1 MPAYQ
6 IGPRGPPPA
15 QTRIQARDDAISQT
29 RRLEETLDFLW
40 IRIETYFFEACPTGY
55 NSSKLE
61 TSEKAIAP
69 ELISAFVESSA
80 GAEQALRTAWDSIP
94 DALLAFDVRQEIVFV
109 NAEAT
114 RYLAARSLPRDR
126 AGLCKAIQVCD
137 AETEHILTPQRLP
150 PARALRGETIDR
162 IEYLV
167 RPAPHGTSFW
177 VECGARP
184 VYGKAGEI
192 SGAVLVFRDI
202 TTRKKRELAR
212 ESTDQLR
219 DFIYQGN
226 VAGIV
231 HTTVDGRIL
240 DCNDA
245 LVHMLGYSSIEEL
258 RGIRAPQIY
267 HDPSERDG
275 LLRRVMISREVREA
289 EICFRRRDNSRC
301 WTLLNV
307 RLLDAQPGQVGGTL
321 VSTVIDITERRIWE
335 ETLRQSEERFKAFM
349 RHLPG
354 IAFIKDLT
362 GKYVYYNEASW
373 PQFQKLPEEIVGKT
387 DEDIWPAEDAAR
399 HREYDVSVIASGRPV
414 EFVEPA
420 MHPDGP
426 HAWLI
431 YKFPI
436 IEDGKVAL
444 VGGIGIDITE
454 RRILEEQLTQAR
466 KMEALGRLAG
476 GVAHDFNNLLTV
488 ISGYGQ
494 LALES
499 LGNAPPARVTSYM
512 QEILNSARRASGMTG
527 QLLAFSSRQVVQP
540 KVLDLGEL
548 LRNIEQLLQRMIGE
562 HVNLTVSC
570 GHEPC
575 LIRADAH
582 QMEQVLMN
590 LAGNA
595 RDAMPLGGVLAI
607 ECSILPEPLE
617 RPGLPPLNVML
628 EVRDNGVGMD
638 EAVKARMFEPFFTSK
653 DKGKGT
659 GLGLSTVY
667 GAVSQA
673 GGDIDVESEP
683 GQGCRF
689 RLYFPL
695 AAGEPEALPPLP
707 GDAAPV
713 GLETVLLVEDEPG
726 VRALAETVLKK
737 LGYKVLVAESG
748 EAALGIWGE
757 RQGSIDV
764 LLTDVIMP
772 QMSGGELAH
781 KLREMSPRLKIL
793 FMSGYTDDMIASH
806 GLLAGET
813 QLIQKPFTAEA
824 LGRKLRGVLDA

>member
-1 MPAYQ
+1 MEP
-6 IGPRGPPPA
+6 
-15 QTRIQARDDAISQT
+15 
-29 RRLEETLDFLW
+29 
-40 IRIETYFFEACPTGY
+40 
-55 NSSKLE
+55 
-61 TSEKAIAP
+61 SEKAIPA
-69 ELISAFVESSA
+69 ESSA
-80 GAEQALRTAWDSIP
+80 AWNAIP
-94 DALLAFDVRQEIVFV
+94 DALLAFDNRQQIIFV
-109 NAEAT
+109 NAEAA
-114 RYLAARSLPRDR
+114 RYLAARGLPQDCG
-126 AGLCKAIQVCD
+126 ALCAAIKVCD
-137 AETEHILTPQRLP
+137 AETQKILTPAQLP
-150 PARALRGETIDR
+150 VARALRGESIDR
-162 IEYLV
+162 VEYLV

-184 VYGKAGEI
+184 LYGKAGEI
-192 SGAVLVFRDI
+192 GGAVLVFRDI
-202 TTRKKRELAR
+202 TVRKKRELAL

-245 LVHMLGYSSIEEL
+245 LVRMLGYSSADEL
-258 RGIRAPQIY
+258 RAIRAPQLY
-267 HDPSERDG
+267 HDQSDRDG
-275 LLRRVMISREVREA
+275 LLRRVMVSREVREA
-289 EICFRRRDNSRC
+289 EVCFRRRDNSRC
-301 WTLLNV
+301 WVLLNI

-321 VSTVIDITERRIWE
+321 VSTVIDITERRLWE
-335 ETLRQSEERFKAFM
+335 ETLRQSEERFTAFM

-354 IAFIKDLT
+354 IAFIKDLA

-373 PQFQKLPEEIVGKT
+373 PQFQMRPEEIVGKT

-399 HREYDVSVIASGRPV
+399 HREYDASVIDSGRPV

-420 MHPDGP
+420 THVDGP
-426 HAWLI
+426 HTWLI

-436 IEDGKVAL
+436 IEDGKIAL

-488 ISGYGQ
+488 ISGYAQ

-499 LGNAPPARVTSYM
+499 LGNAPPERVTSYM

-527 QLLAFSSRQVVQP
+527 QLLAFSRRQTVQP
-540 KVLDLGEL
+540 RVIDLGEL

-562 HVNLTVSC
+562 HVDLTVHC

-590 LAGNA
+590 LVGNA
-595 RDAMPLGGVLAI
+595 RDAMPLGGLLAI
-607 ECSILPEPLE
+607 ECGILPEPLE
-617 RPGLPPLNVML
+617 RTGFAPLSVML

-638 EAVKARMFEPFFTSK
+638 DSTRARMFEPFFTSK
-653 DKGKGT
+653 DQGKGT

-667 GAVSQA
+667 GVVSQA

-683 GQGCRF
+683 GQGSRF

-695 AAGEPEALPPLP
+695 ASGEPEALPPIP
-707 GDAAPV
+707 TDATPV

-737 LGYKVLVAESG
+737 LGYKVLVADSAQ
-748 EAALGIWGE
+748 AALGIWSE
-757 RQGSIDV
+757 RQGSIDI

-781 KLREMSPRLKIL
+781 RLREMNPRLKIL

-806 GLLAGET
+806 GILAGET

-824 LGRKLRGVLDA
+824 LVRKLRGVLDA

>member
-1 MPAYQ
+1 
-6 IGPRGPPPA
+6 
-15 QTRIQARDDAISQT
+15 
-29 RRLEETLDFLW
+29 
-40 IRIETYFFEACPTGY
+40 
-55 NSSKLE
+55 LE
-61 TSEKAIAP
+61 TSAKAIAR
-69 ELISAFVESSA
+69 ESISGFVESIA
-80 GAEQALRTAWDSIP
+80 APGQALRVAWDAIP
-94 DALLAFDVRQEIVFV
+94 DPVLAFDIRQQIVFV
-109 NAEAT
+109 NTEAT
-114 RYLAARSLPRDR
+114 RYLAARGLPLDCP
-126 AGLCKAIQVCD
+126 GLGKAIKVCD
-137 AETEHILTPQRLP
+137 AETQNILTPEQLP
-150 PARALRGETIDR
+150 PARALQGEAIDH

-184 VYGKAGEI
+184 IYGPAGDI
-192 SGAVLVFRDI
+192 GGAVLVFRDI
-202 TTRKKRELAR
+202 TARKTRELAR

-219 DFIYQGN
+219 EFIYQGN

-231 HTTVDGRIL
+231 HSTVDGRIL

-245 LVHMLGYSSIEEL
+245 LVRMLGYSSVEEF
-258 RGIRAPQIY
+258 RAIRAPQLY
-267 HDPSERDG
+267 HDPLERDR
-275 LLRRVMISREVREA
+275 LLRRVAISREVREA
-289 EICFRRRDNSRC
+289 EVCFRRRDNSRC
-301 WTLLNV
+301 WALLNI

-321 VSTVIDITERRIWE
+321 VSTVIDITERRLWE
-335 ETLRQSEERFKAFM
+335 ETLRQSEERFTAFM

-354 IAFIKDLT
+354 IAFIKDLG

-373 PQFQKLPEEIVGKT
+373 PQFQMRPEDIVGRT

-399 HREYDVSVIASGRPV
+399 HRQYDLAVIASGRPI

-420 MHPDGP
+420 THADGL
-426 HAWLI
+426 HTWLI

-436 IEDGKVAL
+436 IEEGKVAL
-444 VGGIGIDITE
+444 VGGMGIDITE

-527 QLLAFSSRQVVQP
+527 QLLAFSRRQAVEP

-548 LRNIEQLLQRMIGE
+548 LRNIEQLLQTMIGE
-562 HVNLTVSC
+562 HVDLTVRC
-570 GHEPC
+570 GHERC

-595 RDAMPLGGVLAI
+595 RDAMPLGGLLAI
-607 ECSILPEPLE
+607 ECGLLAEPLE
-617 RPGLPPLNVML
+617 RPGFPPLRVML

-638 EAVKARMFEPFFTSK
+638 DAIKARMFEPFFTSK
-653 DKGKGT
+653 DHGKGT

-667 GAVSQA
+667 GVVSQA
-673 GGDIDVESEP
+673 GGDIDVESKP
-683 GQGCRF
+683 GEGCRF
-689 RLYFPL
+689 RLYFPM
-695 AAGEPEALPPLP
+695 ASGEPEALAPVPS
-707 GDAAPV
+707 DAAPV

-748 EAALGIWGE
+748 QAALGIWGE

-781 KLREMSPRLKIL
+781 KLREMSPHLKIL

-806 GLLAGET
+806 GILAGET